1 MHIHV
6 THILMSLILCL
17 LNRLAAFEKAS
28 YMRSN
33 YPQETNE
40 ETKKESIH
48 RKDSSNIGF
57 SVRVCSL
64 SQVYRR
70 MKDLLYARLQENGL
84 FK

>member
-1 MHIHV
+1 MWWKGLECLV
-6 THILMSLILCL
+6 LLTHT
-17 LNRLAAFEKAS
+17 LAAFEKAS

-57 SVRVCSL
+57 SVRVYSL
-64 SQVYRR
+64 SQAYRR
-70 MKDLLYARLQENGL
+70 TKDLLYARLQKNGL

>member
-1 MHIHV
+1 
-6 THILMSLILCL
+6 
-17 LNRLAAFEKAS
+17 
-28 YMRSN
+28 MRSN

-70 MKDLLYARLQENGL
+70 VKDLLYARLQENGL